1 MKLCVCVLLQV
12 LGEAFLALEGLD
24 TVGKSANKP
33 GGLFPARTRGRHAS
47 LEAALRGPLDP
58 KAIRL
63 TIEATVLVGMSAT
76 GLVFGEHGLGGSLE
90 VADLASVNLTH
101 SVTFVHVKLQV
112 FFAL

>member
-33 GGLFPARTRGRHAS
+33 GGLFPARTRGRYAS

-76 GLVFGEHGLGGSLE
+76 GQVRTLTQFFFGFLFEK
-90 VADLASVNLTH
+90 TH
-101 SVTFVHVKLQV
+101 R
-112 FFAL
+112 FAWRANQ